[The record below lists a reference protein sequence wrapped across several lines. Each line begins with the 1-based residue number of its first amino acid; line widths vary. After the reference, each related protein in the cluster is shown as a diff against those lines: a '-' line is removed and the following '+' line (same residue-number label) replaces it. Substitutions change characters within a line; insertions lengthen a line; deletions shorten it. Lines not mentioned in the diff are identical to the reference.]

1 MPRFTAGN
9 GTSEC
14 GVAQA
19 QGFRDGRWT
28 VMAVWTLTLAPI
40 EEAGYIDARPH
51 IRQIGKTS
59 CDARRTIHPGH
70 SRPGRASRKPGQ
82 VRYAPKAQVAR

>member
-51 IRQIGKTS
+51 IRQIDETLLQRAAGPYIGVNRYRNGS
-59 CDARRTIHPGH
+59 SAICPIHP
-70 SRPGRASRKPGQ
+70 Q
-82 VRYAPKAQVAR
+82 E